1 MANPKAEPRLHE
13 YTLKNGT
20 KVYGFTVDRV
30 VMPSEW
36 AAVKQEEQ
44 GLADL
49 DTPARPFASP
59 PVHPQLDRCP
69 PCCACRLPHAPA
81 LGARSF
87 HPLVRSAQGGRAGGK
102 KRKRSDAE
110 VQADREAKKAKKAA
124 KANANAN
131 AEVRAATR
139 CAAR

>member
-1 MANPKAEPRLHE
+1 MANPKAEPRVHE
-13 YTLKNGT
+13 YTLRDGT
-20 KVYGFTVDRV
+20 KVYGFTVHCV
-30 VMPSEW
+30 VMQSEL
-36 AAVKQEEQ
+36 APVKQEE
-44 GLADL
+44 LAADL

-59 PVHPQLDRCP
+59 PFHPQQDRCP

-102 KRKRSDAE
+102 KRKRSEDEVRAERDAK
-110 VQADREAKKAKKAA
+110 EAKK
-124 KANANAN
+124 